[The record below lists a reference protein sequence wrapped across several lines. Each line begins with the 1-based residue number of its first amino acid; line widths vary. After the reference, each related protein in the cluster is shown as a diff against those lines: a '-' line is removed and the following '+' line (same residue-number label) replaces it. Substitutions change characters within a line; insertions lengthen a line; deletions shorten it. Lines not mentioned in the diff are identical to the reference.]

1 MKTASLIMT
10 MSFAALLSA
19 PALADHNS
27 NFGDNTGRTVAGVHD
42 DRIDSNL
49 KGADNATA
57 MGDAFFQVESESDLS
72 AYQQAGYPLT
82 VIPGSG
88 GKQGSG
94 R

>member
-10 MSFAALLSA
+10 LSFAALISA

-27 NFGDNTGRTVAGVHD
+27 NFGDNTGRTVDGVHD
-42 DRIDSNL
+42 NRIDSNL
-49 KGADNATA
+49 KSADNASA
-57 MGDAFFQVESESDLS
+57 LGKPAFQVQSQGALG
-72 AYQQAGYPLT
+72 AFQQAGHPVT

-88 GKQGSG
+88 GKFGPG